1 MRAPAQD
8 MAIRGVRVR
17 DRGSR
22 LPVRL
27 TRRGRAVVLTALL
40 AFTGAVALLT
50 SAAGQAADPQGPPP
64 TTVVEQGDT
73 LWSIAERH
81 APRRDRFTT
90 VDEIRRLNR
99 LDSYEIRAGQRLVL
113 PRTG

>member
-1 MRAPAQD
+1 MVVLSGLLGITGALA
-8 MAIRGVRVR
+8 
-17 DRGSR
+17 
-22 LPVRL
+22 
-27 TRRGRAVVLTALL
+27 VLTA
-40 AFTGAVALLT
+40 
-50 SAAGQAADPQGPPP
+50 AAGQAADPQGPPP

-90 VDEIRRLNR
+90 VDEIRRLNG
-99 LDSYEIRAGQRLVL
+99 LDGYQIRTGQHLVL